1 MAQTRLYFA
10 YGENMHVN
18 RLKKWISQR
27 GGRPDGVVS
36 AQRAVLQGYRL
47 VFNVRREVPWKAGVP
62 NLEKDP
68 AGVVEGVLLEVDN
81 ATESLLQQREGGAA
95 VKRISVKVVG
105 DKEKA
110 HEGVSTF
117 VAAQPEVGK
126 IHAPAK
132 VYLDLMLEAA
142 KDFEFSAD
150 YVKALQGI
158 QTA

>member
-1 MAQTRLYFA
+1 MAQSKLYFA

-36 AQRAVLQGYRL
+36 AQRAVLRGYRL
-47 VFNVRREVPWKAGVP
+47 VFNVRREVPWRAGIA
-62 NLEKDP
+62 NLEKDSS
-68 AGVVEGVLLEVDN
+68 GLVEGVLLELDN
-81 ATESLLQQREGGAA
+81 VTESLLQQREGGAA
-95 VKRISVKVVG
+95 VKRIPVSVVG

-110 HEGVSTF
+110 YEGVSAF
-117 VAAQPEVGK
+117 VAAQPDVGK
-126 IHAPAK
+126 THAPSK

-142 KDFEFSAD
+142 KDFEFGAE
-150 YVKALQGI
+150 YVKVLQGI